1 MSFAPLTINS
11 NSDLSS
17 HTTETKAGWVL
28 NKKSISKRSGIFI
41 FSFSEMNVV
50 QDEHC
55 DELMTRHDKRTDI
68 ENPIVEQPV
77 QRST

>member
-1 MSFAPLTINS
+1 
-11 NSDLSS
+11 
-17 HTTETKAGWVL
+17 L